1 MTDPAETTGAAAP
14 EPEAQAGPTPQ
25 TEPPAGPS
33 AQPEA
38 PAAEPGPKLE
48 SIIDAVADLLQMIV
62 NYLRQEAAALMHDK
76 VVLPGQQLGR
86 LIAFAF
92 AAAFALAL
100 GIGFVAVALLLLLAR
115 WLTWPGALAL
125 IGGILIV
132 CAAIFTWLK
141 VRSIQK

>member
-1 MTDPAETTGAAAP
+1 MTDPADTTGAAAP

-33 AQPEA
+33 VQPEA
-38 PAAEPGPKLE
+38 SAAEPEPKRQT
-48 SIIDAVADLLQMIV
+48 IIDAVADLLQMVV
-62 NYLRQEAAALMHDK
+62 NYLRQEAAALMRDK

-100 GIGFVAVALLLLLAR
+100 GIGYVSVAVLLLLAQ
-115 WLTWPGALAL
+115 WLGWPGALAL
-125 IGGILIV
+125 IGGILIAG
-132 CAAIFTWLK
+132 AAIFTWLK
-141 VRSIQK
+141 VRSIQT